1 MRALTPSGPLRRAA
15 ALVLLAGLVALAGVQ
30 LAVGLAW
37 ADMSFPALT
46 GRVVDGAQVLS
57 PDARAA
63 LEAKLAAQEART
75 TDQFVVATVSSLE
88 GTSVEDYANRLFRFW
103 KLGQADKDN
112 GVLLLVAPTERRVR
126 IETGYGLEGVLPDAV
141 ASTIIQTAVLPAFR
155 TGDFA
160 GGVEKG
166 ADAVIEVLNLDPEEA
181 RERARLAA
189 EPAMS
194 GEDWA
199 HIVFIVLMIAFW
211 AFVFYRQAKSGH
223 LRTRGRRGAGALTG
237 GAAGWDWSRR
247 GGGGWSGGSGSG
259 GGGFSGGGGSS
270 GGGGASGS
278 W

>member
-1 MRALTPSGPLRRAA
+1 MRPLPPSPLRRAA
-15 ALVLLAGLVALAGVQ
+15 ALWLLAGLVFA
-30 LAVGLAW
+30 GLALGTGG
-37 ADMSFPALT
+37 ARAELAFPALS
-46 GRVVDGAQVLS
+46 GRVVDAAQVLP

-63 LEAKLAAQEART
+63 LEAKLAAQEARS
-75 TDQFVVATVSSLE
+75 TDQFVVATVPSLE

-103 KLGQADKDN
+103 KLGQADKNN
-112 GVLLLVAPTERRVR
+112 GVLLLVAPNERRVR

-141 ASTIIQTAVLPAFR
+141 ASTIIQTAILPDFR
-155 TGDFA
+155 A
-160 GGVEKG
+160 GNVAAGIEKG

-181 RERARLAA
+181 KARARTAA
-189 EPAMS
+189 EPEMS
-194 GEDWA
+194 AEDWA
-199 HIVFIVLMIAFW
+199 HLVFIVLMIAFW
-211 AFVFYRQAKSGH
+211 AYVFYRQAKSGH

-247 GGGGWSGGSGSG
+247 SGGGGWSGGSG